1 MNSISKIHET
11 KYKYI
16 FFDIFDTLLYR
27 KVQPEFTKKI
37 WANHLTS
44 SLDLNI
50 NMIELYSLRN
60 KLEQELGERNYN
72 TGKDWEFK
80 YIDLIKEIYKRI
92 DTNITEKEFITLSTT
107 LEVGIES
114 SVLIPHEDIIK
125 EIKIAKKKNKKIY
138 CVSDMYLS
146 KEMLSS
152 IFENLGIKNL
162 FDDIYVSC
170 EYLVNKKSGKL
181 YEKVI
186 KDIKAKNS
194 ECIMIGDNKS
204 SDYEIPKKIGID
216 AIHIDRTKQYKK
228 YDEFLKEHN
237 ETIVYNKF
245 RELQTGNTDNFENSI
260 FSLYRFISRLYFNLI
275 KNNLDEVFFLSRE
288 GEFLKKLFDKFV
300 ETVDNKKIKSHY
312 ILVSR
317 KATYLPSLKSINK
330 EDFSVLLQQYVY
342 ISINEFFKSL
352 NFEKNELEA
361 IKKSLMIDF
370 EKTSTKGFNSREKE
384 EIKELIAGN
393 FDKKIIYLYSS
404 KILQIIKKNKTFA
417 DIYEKNRIEQSALF
431 KKYIKQFTNEKRICV
446 VDIGW
451 NGSIQDNIQN
461 ILGDKYEVTGYLY
474 GLVSRNPEKCKN
486 KEGLVFTNVPEV
498 SNNFE
503 LYCENRT
510 IYEILLGASHGSAN
524 RYVEKNGHVE
534 VLTFEKEEERK
545 IYTNVISKIQNDM
558 LDIFKELVNIL
569 ANEYY
574 NDKYIK
580 KEINR
585 IHYKMLYK
593 PTKKQLTFFNR
604 IYHYENFG
612 VFEFTDF
619 RLHNKLTPYFYL
631 KENAKYFLKRKH
643 FFDTSFWPVL
653 KLYNEKLFI
662 PRFIYVNHK
671 MLKYKRKGL
680 I

>member
-1 MNSISKIHET
+1 M
-11 KYKYI
+11 
-16 FFDIFDTLLYR
+16 
-27 KVQPEFTKKI
+27 
-37 WANHLTS
+37 
-44 SLDLNI
+44 
-50 NMIELYSLRN
+50 
-60 KLEQELGERNYN
+60 
-72 TGKDWEFK
+72 
-80 YIDLIKEIYKRI
+80 
-92 DTNITEKEFITLSTT
+92 
-107 LEVGIES
+107 
-114 SVLIPHEDIIK
+114 
-125 EIKIAKKKNKKIY
+125 
-138 CVSDMYLS
+138 
-146 KEMLSS
+146 
-152 IFENLGIKNL
+152 
-162 FDDIYVSC
+162 
-170 EYLVNKKSGKL
+170 
-181 YEKVI
+181 
-186 KDIKAKNS
+186 
-194 ECIMIGDNKS
+194 
-204 SDYEIPKKIGID
+204 
-216 AIHIDRTKQYKK
+216 
-228 YDEFLKEHN
+228 
-237 ETIVYNKF
+237 
-245 RELQTGNTDNFENSI
+245 
-260 FSLYRFISRLYFNLI
+260 
-275 KNNLDEVFFLSRE
+275 
-288 GEFLKKLFDKFV
+288 
-300 ETVDNKKIKSHY
+300 
-312 ILVSR
+312 VSR

-619 RLHNKLTPYFYL
+619 KLHNKLTPYFYL

>member
-1 MNSISKIHET
+1 MNNISKIHEN

-44 SLDLNI
+44 ALDLNVT
-50 NMIELYSLRN
+50 MIELYTLRN
-60 KLEQELGERNYN
+60 KLETVLGEKNYKI
-72 TGKDWEFK
+72 GKDREFK
-80 YIDLIKEIYKRI
+80 YIDLIKEIYARI
-92 DTNITEKEFITLSTT
+92 KTNITENEFIALATNI
-107 LEVGIES
+107 EIGVES
-114 SVLIPHEDIIK
+114 SVLIPHENIIK
-125 EIKIAKKKNKKIY
+125 EIEKARKNNKKIY

-146 KEMLSS
+146 KKMLNT
-152 IFENLGIKNL
+152 IFENLGIRDL

-170 EYLVNKKSGKL
+170 EYLVNKKSGRL
-181 YEKVI
+181 YEEVI

-194 ECIMIGDNKS
+194 ECIMVGDNKL
-204 SDYEIPKKIGID
+204 SDYEMPTKIGID
-216 AIHIDRTKQYKK
+216 AIHIDRKKQYEK
-228 YDEFLKEHN
+228 YDDFIKEHN
-237 ETIVYNKF
+237 EEVVYSKF
-245 RELQTGNTDNFENSI
+245 EKLKNGNTDNFENSI

-288 GEFLKKLFDKFV
+288 GEFLKKLFDRFV
-300 ETVDNKKIKSHY
+300 ETVDNQKIKSHY

-317 KATYLPSLKSINK
+317 KATYLPSLRSINK
-330 EDFSVLLQQYVY
+330 EDFCALLQQYVY

-352 NFEKNELEA
+352 NFEKKDLET
-361 IKKSLMIDF
+361 ISESLIIDF
-370 EKTSTKGFNSREKE
+370 KKADTKEFSNIEKE
-384 EIKELIAGN
+384 EIKELIEGN
-393 FDKKIIYLYSS
+393 FDKKIIYLYNS

-417 DIYEKNRIEQSALF
+417 EIYEKNRVEQSALF
-431 KKYIKQFTNEKRICV
+431 KKYIKQFTDKKRICV

-451 NGSIQDNIQN
+451 NGSIQDNIQR
-461 ILGDKYEVTGYLY
+461 ILGDEYKVSGYLY
-474 GLVSRNPEKCKN
+474 GLVSRSPEKCKN
-486 KEGLVFTNVPEV
+486 KEGLVFTNVPKV

-503 LYCENRT
+503 LYGENKT
-510 IYEILLGASHGSAN
+510 VYEILLGASHGSAN
-524 RYVEKNGHVE
+524 RYIEKNGHVE

-545 IYTNVISKIQNDM
+545 IYLNVISKIQTNM
-558 LDIFKELVNIL
+558 LEIFNELLNIF

-574 NDKYIK
+574 DDKYIK

-585 IHYKMLYK
+585 IHYKMLYE
-593 PTKKQLTFFNR
+593 PTKEQLTFFNR

-612 VFEFTDF
+612 VFEFTNF
-619 RLHNKLTPYFYL
+619 KLHNKLTPYFYF

-662 PRFIYVNHK
+662 PRFIYVTNK
-671 MLKYKRKGL
+671 KLKYKMKGL

>member
-1 MNSISKIHET
+1 MNSISKIHEK

-16 FFDIFDTLLYR
+16 FFDIFDTILYR
-27 KVQPEFTKKI
+27 NVQPEFTKKI
-37 WANHLTS
+37 WANHLCTT
-44 SLDLNI
+44 LDLKI
-50 NMIELYSLRN
+50 NMKELYALRN
-60 KLEQELGERNYN
+60 KMEQELGEKNYN
-72 TGKDWEFK
+72 AGNDWEFK

-107 LEVGIES
+107 LEEGIES
-114 SVLIPHEDIIK
+114 SVLIPYEDIIK
-125 EIKIAKKKNKKIY
+125 EIKKAKKNNKKVY

-146 KEMLSS
+146 KEMLNF
-152 IFENLGIKNL
+152 IFENLGIRNL

-170 EYLVNKKSGKL
+170 EYLLNKKTSKL
-181 YEKVI
+181 YEKAL
-186 KDIKAKNS
+186 KDLNAKNT
-194 ECIMIGDNKS
+194 ECIMIGDNRL
-204 SDYEIPKKIGID
+204 SDYEIPTKLGID
-216 AIHIDRTKQYKK
+216 AIHIDRTKQYEK
-228 YDEFLKEHN
+228 YEKFLNEHN
-237 ETIVYNKF
+237 GDAIYNKF
-245 RELQTGNTDNFENSI
+245 RELKSGNTDNFENSI
-260 FSLYRFISRLYFNLI
+260 FSLYRFISRLYFNLL

-288 GEFLKKLFDKFV
+288 GEFLKKIFDKFV
-300 ETVDNKKIKSHY
+300 DTIDNKKIKSHY

-317 KATYLPSLKSINK
+317 KATYLPSLKNIEN

-352 NFEKNELEA
+352 NSEKKDFAA
-361 IKKSLMIDF
+361 ITTSLITDFKKA
-370 EKTSTKGFNSREKE
+370 STKAFSSKEKE

-393 FDKKIIYLYSS
+393 FDQKIIYLYGS
-404 KILQIIKKNKTFA
+404 KILQIIKKNKIFA
-417 DIYEKNRIEQSALF
+417 EVYEKNRIEQSSLF

-461 ILGDKYEVTGYLY
+461 ILGDGYKVTGYLY
-474 GLVSRNPEKCKN
+474 GLVSRNPKKCKN
-486 KEGLVFTNVPEV
+486 KEGLVFTNVPKI

-524 RYVEKNGHVE
+524 KYVEKNGHVE
-534 VLTFEKEEERK
+534 VLTFEKEEEREL
-545 IYTNVISKIQNDM
+545 YTNVISKIQNNM
-558 LDIFKELVNIL
+558 LNTFNELVNIL

-593 PTKKQLTFFNR
+593 PTKGQLTFFNR

-619 RLHNKLTPYFYL
+619 KLHNKPTLYFYL

-662 PRFIYVNHK
+662 PRIIYVTNK
-671 MLKYKRKGL
+671 KLKYKRKGL

>member
-1 MNSISKIHET
+1 MNSISTIHEK

-16 FFDIFDTLLYR
+16 FFDIFDTILYR

-37 WANHLTS
+37 WANHLCST
-44 SLDLNI
+44 LDLKI
-50 NMIELYSLRN
+50 NMIELYTLRN
-60 KLEQELGERNYN
+60 KLEQELGEKNYN
-72 TGKDWEFK
+72 AGNDWEFK
-80 YIDLIKEIYKRI
+80 YVDLIKEIYKKI

-107 LEVGIES
+107 LEVGVES
-114 SVLIPHEDIIK
+114 SVLIPYEDIIK
-125 EIKIAKKKNKKIY
+125 EIKKAKKNNKKIY
-138 CVSDMYLS
+138 CISDMYLS
-146 KEMLSS
+146 KEMLNF
-152 IFENLGIKNL
+152 IFENLGIRDL

-170 EYLVNKKSGKL
+170 EYLLNKKTSKL
-181 YEKVI
+181 YEKVL
-186 KDIKAKNS
+186 KDLKAKNT

-204 SDYEIPKKIGID
+204 SDYEIPTKLGIE
-216 AIHIDRTKQYKK
+216 AIHVDRTKQYKK
-228 YDEFLKEHN
+228 YEKFLNEHN
-237 ETIVYNKF
+237 EDTVYNKF
-245 RELQTGNTDNFENSI
+245 RELEYGNTDNFENSI
-260 FSLYRFISRLYFNLI
+260 FSLYRFISRLYFNLL

-288 GEFLKKLFDKFV
+288 GEFLKKLFDRFV
-300 ETVDNKKIKSHY
+300 DTIDNKKIKSHY

-352 NFEKNELEA
+352 NFEKKDFEA
-361 IKKSLMIDF
+361 IKKSLIIDF
-370 EKTSTKGFNSREKE
+370 KKANTKEFSSKETE

-393 FDKKIIYLYSS
+393 FDQKIIYLYGS

-417 DIYEKNRIEQSALF
+417 EIYEKNRIEQSSLF

-461 ILGDKYEVTGYLY
+461 ILGDGYEVTGYLY

-486 KEGLVFTNVPEV
+486 KEGLVFTNVPEM

-503 LYCENRT
+503 LYFENRT

-524 RYVEKNGHVE
+524 KYIEKNGHVE

-545 IYTNVISKIQNDM
+545 IYTNVISKIQNNM
-558 LDIFKELVNIL
+558 LDIFNELVNIL

-619 RLHNKLTPYFYL
+619 KLHNKLTLYFYL

-643 FFDTSFWPVL
+643 FFDMSFWPVL

-662 PRFIYVNHK
+662 PRIIYVTNK
-671 MLKYKRKGL
+671 KLKYKRKGL

>member
-1 MNSISKIHET
+1 MNNISKIHEK

-16 FFDIFDTLLYR
+16 FFDIFDTILYR
-27 KVQPEFTKKI
+27 KVQPEYTKKI
-37 WANHLTS
+37 WANHICST
-44 SLDLNI
+44 LDLKI
-50 NMIELYSLRN
+50 NMIELYTLRN
-60 KLEQELGERNYN
+60 KLEKELGEKNYN
-72 TGKDWEFK
+72 AGNDWEFK
-80 YIDLIKEIYKRI
+80 YIDLIKEIYKKI
-92 DTNITEKEFITLSTT
+92 DTNITEKEFITLSTA

-114 SVLIPHEDIIK
+114 SVLIPYEDIIK
-125 EIKIAKKKNKKIY
+125 EIKKTKKNNKKIY

-146 KEMLSS
+146 KEMLNF
-152 IFENLGIKNL
+152 IFENIGIR
-162 FDDIYVSC
+162 DIYVSC
-170 EYLVNKKSGKL
+170 EYLLNKKTSKL
-181 YEKVI
+181 YDKVL
-186 KDIKAKNS
+186 KELKAKNT

-204 SDYEIPKKIGID
+204 SDYEIPTKLGID
-216 AIHIDRTKQYKK
+216 AVHIDRTKQYEK
-228 YDEFLKEHN
+228 YEKFLKEHN
-237 ETIVYNKF
+237 EDAVYNKF
-245 RELQTGNTDNFENSI
+245 RELKSGNTDNFENSI
-260 FSLYRFISRLYFNLI
+260 FSLYRFISRLYFNLL

-288 GEFLKKLFDKFV
+288 GEFLKKLFDRFV
-300 ETVDNKKIKSHY
+300 DTIDNKKIKSHY

-352 NFEKNELEA
+352 NFEKKDLEA
-361 IKKSLMIDF
+361 IKKSLIIDF
-370 EKTSTKGFNSREKE
+370 KKASTKEFSSKEKE

-393 FDKKIIYLYSS
+393 FDRKIIYLYGS

-417 DIYEKNRIEQSALF
+417 EIYEKNRIEQSSLF

-461 ILGDKYEVTGYLY
+461 ILGDGYEVTGYLY

-524 RYVEKNGHVE
+524 KYVEKNGHVE
-534 VLTFEKEEERK
+534 TLTFEKEEERK
-545 IYTNVISKIQNDM
+545 IYTNVISKIQNNM
-558 LDIFKELVNIL
+558 LNTFNELVTIL

-585 IHYKMLYK
+585 IHYNMLYK
-593 PTKKQLTFFNR
+593 PTKEQLIFFNR

-619 RLHNKLTPYFYL
+619 KLHNKLTPYFYL

-662 PRFIYVNHK
+662 PRFIYVTNK
-671 MLKYKRKGL
+671 KLKYKRKGL

>member
-1 MNSISKIHET
+1 MNSISKIHEK

-16 FFDIFDTLLYR
+16 FLDIFDTILYR

-37 WANHLTS
+37 WANHLCST
-44 SLDLNI
+44 LDLKI
-50 NMIELYSLRN
+50 NMLELYTLRN
-60 KLEQELGERNYN
+60 KLEQELGEKNYN
-72 TGKDWEFK
+72 AGNDWEFK

-92 DTNITEKEFITLSTT
+92 DVNITEEEFITLSTT
-107 LEVGIES
+107 LEVGVES
-114 SVLIPHEDIIK
+114 SVLIPHDDIIK
-125 EIKIAKKKNKKIY
+125 EIKKERKNNKKIY

-146 KEMLSS
+146 KEMLNS
-152 IFENLGIKNL
+152 IFKNLGIRDL

-170 EYLVNKKSGKL
+170 EYLLNKKTSKL
-181 YEKVI
+181 YEKVL
-186 KDIKAKNS
+186 KDLKAKNN
-194 ECIMIGDNKS
+194 ECIMVGDNKS
-204 SDYEIPKKIGID
+204 SDYEIPIKLGID
-216 AIHIDRTKQYKK
+216 AIHIDRTKQYEK
-228 YDEFLKEHN
+228 YDKFLNEHN
-237 ETIVYNKF
+237 EATIYNKF
-245 RELQTGNTDNFENSI
+245 RELKAQNTDNFENSI

-288 GEFLKKLFDKFV
+288 GEFLKKLFDRFV
-300 ETVDNKKIKSHY
+300 DTIDNKKIKSHY

-317 KATYLPSLKSINK
+317 KATYLPSLKNINK

-352 NFEKNELEA
+352 NFEKKDLES
-361 IKKSLMIDF
+361 IKKSLITDF
-370 EKTSTKGFNSREKE
+370 KKASTKGFSSREKE
-384 EIKELIAGN
+384 ELKELIAGN
-393 FDKKIIYLYSS
+393 FDQKIIYLYGS

-417 DIYEKNRIEQSALF
+417 EIYEKNRIEQSELF
-431 KKYIKQFTNEKRICV
+431 KKYIKQFTSEKRICV

-461 ILGDKYEVTGYLY
+461 ILGDKYEVSGYLY

-524 RYVEKNGHVE
+524 KYVEKNGHVE

-545 IYTNVISKIQNDM
+545 IYTNVISKIQNNM
-558 LDIFKELVNIL
+558 LDTFNELVNIL

-593 PTKKQLTFFNR
+593 PTKEQLTFFNR

-619 RLHNKLTPYFYL
+619 KLHNKLTPYFYL

-662 PRFIYVNHK
+662 PRFIYVTNK
-671 MLKYKRKGL
+671 KLKYKRKGL